1 MEYRRGRPWQDNGR
15 WCVGAAAYGVVISC
29 VGILEW
35 YLISTSPGRS
45 VPYMCRHTS
54 MVCPSMVS
62 IGLKRARHTGDR
74 SAQMDGNEVVGTCNN
89 QSGGWCGEGGMWRDG
104 AINEVVG
111 TYSTIYN
118 ATFNY
123 MENHEEKVRV
133 VMERRWYAP
142 ACPKYSIMYPEQ
154 WYFWEMWWQRC

>member
-1 MEYRRGRPWQDNGR
+1 MVRRCCGVWRSDLMCWYPWMVSYQ
-15 WCVGAAAYGVVISC
+15 Y
-29 VGILEW
+29 
-35 YLISTSPGRS
+35 SPGRS
-45 VPYMCRHTS
+45 VPYMSCRHTS

-74 SAQMDGNEVVGTCNN
+74 SDQMDGNEVVGTCNN
-89 QSGGWCGEGGMWRDG
+89 QSGGESRKSLSTWCGEGGMWRDG